1 MWDEYQT
8 HLLGRVR
15 PMPSLITEETREPAL
30 AFKAMCQTLEAFT
43 DADVKDRIAP
53 KWPRSSNALL

>member
-1 MWDEYQT
+1 
-8 HLLGRVR
+8 
-15 PMPSLITEETREPAL
+15 MPSLITEETREPAL
-30 AFKAMCQTLEAFT
+30 ALKAMCQTLEAFT